1 MKSIR
6 SLAVKFI
13 VTLSIILFIG
23 QGLGLVIFILSIRD
37 NFVDSLNE
45 KMRRTGSLLSEIT
58 AETISQNN
66 GMLLNSLLTV
76 SFKDEDFISI
86 AVFDKNNK
94 PLNERRRFVQK
105 ASKINPFYVEPP
117 FENQSPALLGQEKI
131 GSIVIT
137 SSSKRIND
145 ETFKYMIFAVIYEGI
160 FLVVVAVL
168 VTNFFNLNI
177 RKPMSDFSVAVSKA
191 GTGDFT
197 VTMQSSDKHE
207 LSLLANG
214 LNSLLGRLRNTM
226 QKLHSMMND
235 VTMAIKQINL
245 IIGKVNEGT
254 YKQLGATEEVITA
267 LENVDQSQRKILE
280 STHNLSGFS
289 EENLS
294 SLFEIKSTTEE
305 IADSAEQ
312 LFLASSD
319 AYSTIAEMSAAAK
332 AISKSTEDLSMS
344 TEETSASVEQIGAN
358 LKEVESATK
367 ESARLANEVRQV
379 ASDKG
384 MMSVA
389 DAMDGMEKIEEAVDK
404 SLELVKN
411 LGIKSKDIEKIL
423 SVITD
428 VTKRTNLL
436 SVNAAVLAAQAGE
449 YGKGFSVVADEIK
462 ILANSTSSSA
472 KEITNII
479 KSIQTLITETAHVTE
494 NSKGIVTRGNELVVK
509 TGDAFSNVLERAQKS
524 SEMTR
529 TIQRATEEQV
539 RGILQIKEAMQM
551 IVAAVEQV
559 SRAAHEQETGSGNLL
574 GVAEKVREIS
584 DLIKRSMQEQNTGIR
599 MISKNLE
606 LANDRIK
613 QIDNATSEQGK
624 TNENILSAAEKI
636 RSICNNTLMI
646 AQDMSASFSSLYQEA
661 ENLKRDMERFKLE

>member
-1 MKSIR
+1 MKSIK
-6 SLAVKFI
+6 SLTVKFI
-13 VTLSIILFIG
+13 VTFLIILFIG
-23 QGLGLVIFILSIRD
+23 QGIGLVIFILSIRD
-37 NFVDSLNE
+37 RLVDSLNE
-45 KMRRTGSLLSEIT
+45 KIARTGSLLSVIT
-58 AETISQNN
+58 AEPISQNN
-66 GMLLNSLLTV
+66 GMLLNSFLTA

-94 PLNERRRFVQK
+94 LLDERRRFVDN
-105 ASKINPFYVEPP
+105 SPKINPFYVEPQ
-117 FENQSPALLGQEKI
+117 FENQFPVLLGHEKI
-131 GSIVIT
+131 GSIVIAP
-137 SSSKRIND
+137 SSKSIND
-145 ETFKYMIFAVIYEGI
+145 ETLEHMIFAVIYQGI

-168 VTNFFNLNI
+168 VINFFNINI
-177 RKPMSDFSVAVSKA
+177 RKPMSDFSFAVSKA
-191 GTGDFT
+191 GTGDLT

-214 LNSLLGRLRNTM
+214 LNSMIARLRNTM

-245 IIGKVNEGT
+245 VIGKVNEGT

-280 STHNLSGFS
+280 NTHNLSEFS

-294 SLFEIKSTTEE
+294 SLIEIKSTAEE
-305 IADSAEQ
+305 IADSSEQ
-312 LFLASSD
+312 LFQASSN

-332 AISKSTEDLSMS
+332 VIAKSTEDLLAS

-367 ESARLANEVRQV
+367 ESARLATEVRQV

-404 SLELVKN
+404 SLELVRK

-479 KSIQTLITETAHVTE
+479 KSIQTLIAETAHVTE
-494 NSKGIVTRGNELVVK
+494 NNKEIVTRGNELVVK
-509 TGDAFSNVLERAQKS
+509 TGGAFGNVLEGAQKS

-529 TIQRATEEQV
+529 TIQKATEEQV
-539 RGILQIKEAMQM
+539 MGILQIKEAMQM
-551 IVAAVEQV
+551 IVVAVEQV
-559 SRAAHEQETGSGNLL
+559 SKAAHEQETGSGHLL
-574 GVAEKVREIS
+574 GVAEKVREVS

-613 QIDNATSEQGK
+613 QIDDATSAQGNA
-624 TNENILSAAEKI
+624 NENILSAADRI
-636 RSICNNTLMI
+636 RVICNNTLMI
-646 AQDMSASFSSLYQEA
+646 AQDMSASFGSLYQEA

>member
-1 MKSIR
+1 MKIIR

-13 VTLSIILFIG
+13 VTFLIILFIG
-23 QGLGLVIFILSIRD
+23 QGIGLVLFVLSMRSHL
-37 NFVDSLNE
+37 VDSLNE
-45 KMRRTGSLLSEIT
+45 KTARTGSLLSVIT
-58 AETISQNN
+58 AEPISQNN
-66 GMLLNSLLTV
+66 GTLLNSFLTA

-94 PLNERRRFVQK
+94 LLDERRRFVDT
-105 ASKINPFYVEPP
+105 SSRINPFYVEPQ
-117 FENQSPALLGQEKI
+117 FENQFPVLSGYEKI

-137 SSSKRIND
+137 SSSRSIND
-145 ETFKYMIFAVIYEGI
+145 ETLELMIFAAIYQGI
-160 FLVVVAVL
+160 FLVVVTVL
-168 VTNFFNLNI
+168 VINFFNLNI
-177 RKPMSDFSVAVSKA
+177 RKPMSDFNFAVSKA
-191 GTGDFT
+191 GTGDLT
-197 VTMQSSDKHE
+197 VTTQSSDKHE
-207 LSLLANG
+207 LSLMANG
-214 LNSLLGRLRNTM
+214 LNSMIARLRNTM

-245 IIGKVNEGT
+245 VVGKVSEGT

-267 LENVDQSQRKILE
+267 LENADQTQRKILE
-280 STHNLSGFS
+280 NTHNLSGFS

-294 SLFEIKSTTEE
+294 SLIEIKSNSEE
-305 IADSAEQ
+305 IADSSEQ
-312 LFLASSD
+312 LFQASSD

-332 AISKSTEDLSMS
+332 VIAKSTEDLSTS
-344 TEETSASVEQIGAN
+344 AEETSASIEQIGAN
-358 LKEVESATK
+358 LKEVVSTSK
-367 ESARLANEVRQV
+367 ESARLATEVRQI

-389 DAMDGMEKIEEAVDK
+389 DAMDGMDNIRKAVDN
-404 SLELVKN
+404 SLELVGN

-428 VTKRTNLL
+428 ITKRTNLL

-462 ILANSTSSSA
+462 ILADRTASSA
-472 KEITNII
+472 REITNII
-479 KSIQTLITETAHVTE
+479 KSIQTLIAETAYVTE
-494 NSKGIVTRGNELVVK
+494 NSKEIVTRGNELVVK
-509 TGDAFSNVLERAQKS
+509 IGGAFGNVLEVAQKS

-539 RGILQIKEAMQM
+539 LGISQIKEAMQM
-551 IVAAVEQV
+551 IVEAVERA
-559 SRAAHEQETGSGNLL
+559 SKAAHEQETGSEHLL
-574 GVAEKVREIS
+574 GVAEKVREVS

-606 LANDRIK
+606 QANDRIK
-613 QIDNATSEQGK
+613 QIDDATSAQGNA
-624 TNENILSAAEKI
+624 NEHILSAADRI
-636 RSICNNTLMI
+636 RVICNSTLII